1 MSMCLQARL
10 PMRGLLAAL
19 LLGGGGAA
27 HAVTAPATLAV
38 TATVVSKNVCKFATN
53 NLAVPFGTID
63 PSLTTNKTVTVTT
76 TIKCAGSSPVATF
89 AITVNDGLW
98 STGANA
104 RRMRHGTIATEFMP
118 YGLTVSPLSGNVTK
132 NVNQTVTIT
141 GTVLPADYQN
151 RSSGGYSDTV
161 VLTLTP

>member
-19 LLGGGGAA
+19 LLGSGLAA
-27 HAVTAPATLAV
+27 QAAQATATLGV

-53 NLAVPFGTID
+53 NLDVPFGTID
-63 PSLTTNKTVTVTT
+63 PSLATNKTVTVTT
-76 TIKCAGSSPVATF
+76 TFKCAGSSPTATF
-89 AITVNDGLW
+89 AITVNDGLF
-98 STGANA
+98 STGTNA
-104 RRMRHGTIATEFMP
+104 RRMRHATIATEFMP
-118 YGLTVSPLSGNVTK
+118 YDLTVSPLSGSVTK
-132 NVNQTVTIT
+132 NVNQTVTVT

-151 RSSGGYSDTV
+151 RSAGGYSDTV